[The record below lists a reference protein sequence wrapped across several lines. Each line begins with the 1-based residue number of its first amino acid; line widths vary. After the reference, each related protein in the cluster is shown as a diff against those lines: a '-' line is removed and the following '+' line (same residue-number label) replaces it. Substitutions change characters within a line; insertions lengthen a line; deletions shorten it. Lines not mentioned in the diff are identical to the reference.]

1 VPHVHISHFPKE
13 LDQEGR
19 DALAADLTQAL
30 VRAFGVDE
38 GAVSVALEPVD
49 ASDWQQRVYRPQIL
63 DRADLLI
70 KTPAY

>member
-13 LDQEGR
+13 LDQQDR
-19 DALAADLTQAL
+19 DALAAALTEAL

-70 KTPAY
+70 KSPAY